1 MTLRKTVINASSS
14 WTDAAA
20 PETDVVV
27 SSRIRVA
34 RNLADRPFPHL
45 LSVEEAQQI
54 IDQVQQVMD
63 STEAY
68 AGGERFT
75 LIKMEELTPV
85 ERQILVEKHL
95 ISPQLLEH
103 YEKKAVVLRDD
114 ELVSVMVNE
123 EDHLRIQSLMPGLQ
137 LAEAWGLV
145 NSVDDWLEKYIT
157 YAFSE
162 QLGYLTTCPTN
173 VGTGLRASVMVHLPG
188 LVLAGQLRGV
198 LITVAKLGLTARGLY
213 GEGTEATGN
222 LFQISNQITLG
233 HSEEDIINNLFL
245 VTRQLMAQERTAR
258 EALFSERREQLE
270 DKVGRAYGLLR
281 HARLITAEEAMRLL
295 SDLRLGVY
303 LDLTKAISSQLVTE
317 LMLLS
322 RPAFLAKM
330 SGQDMN
336 MFQLNLQ
343 RASLIRQKFADI
355 SGGE

>member
-1 MTLRKTVINASSS
+1 MTLRDNVINASSG
-14 WTDAAA
+14 WTNAAA

-27 SSRIRVA
+27 SSRVRVA
-34 RNLADRPFPHL
+34 RNLADQPFPHL
-45 LSVEEAQQI
+45 LSAEEAQKI
-54 IDQVQQVMD
+54 IAQVQQVMD
-63 STEAY
+63 SSEAY
-68 AGGERFT
+68 TSGERFA
-75 LIKMEELTPV
+75 LIKMAELTPV
-85 ERQILVEKHL
+85 ERRILVEKHL

-114 ELVSVMVNE
+114 ELISVMVNE
-123 EDHLRIQSLMPGLQ
+123 EDHLRIQCLMPGLQ
-137 LAEAWGLV
+137 LVEAWGLV
-145 NSVDDWLEKYIT
+145 DGVDDWLEKHIA

-198 LITVAKLGLTARGLY
+198 LTTVAKLGLTARGLY
-213 GEGTEATGN
+213 GEGTEASGN

-233 HSEEDIINNLFL
+233 HTEEDIVNNLLL
-245 VTRQLMAQERTAR
+245 VTRQLMAQERAAR

-281 HARLITAEEAMRLL
+281 YARLMTADEAMRLL
-295 SDLRLGVY
+295 SDLRLGAY
-303 LDLTKAISSQLVTE
+303 LDLTKAISPQLVTE

-322 RPAFLAKM
+322 RPAFLVKM

-336 MFQLNLQ
+336 LFQLNIQ
-343 RASLIRQKFADI
+343 RANLIRQKLADI